1 MNIQTEFFV
10 WLFEEYLFEYIKAG
24 KDKFDIIFSSTEII
38 AYLPNKT
45 FKWPHEIDK
54 IIPEIQYYHVLTLLT
69 SESFIS
75 KAEESLSYWKYECS
89 IGYKDVLGLRCH
101 LSAMKKK

>member
-1 MNIQTEFFV
+1 MNVQTEFFV
-10 WLFEEYLFEYIKAG
+10 WLFEEYLFEYIRSG
-24 KDKFDIIFSSTEII
+24 KDKFDLIFSAEELI

-54 IIPEIQYYHVLTLLT
+54 VIPDIEYYRVLTLLI
-69 SESFIS
+69 SDSFIN
-75 KAEESLSYWKYECS
+75 KAKESLSYWRYDCV

-101 LSAMKKK
+101 LSASKK